1 MAGVI
6 SPSLTFFSNGFLN
19 NVPLAF
25 SLYFHNQEKGLFW
38 DFHELSIHQQNEWK
52 RLDHLELVAKILF
65 CQMVLIP
72 LHLSILLLV
81 AYIEWGQ
88 EKYVNETVVYIQGS
102 PNSSC
107 SYLQL
112 QGCALFTF
120 LFSIY
125 EFYNYYLNSQ

>member
-102 PNSSC
+102 PILLAVTFSFRVVLC
-107 SYLQL
+107 SR
-112 QGCALFTF
+112 FFFPFMNFIIT
-120 LFSIY
+120 I
-125 EFYNYYLNSQ
+125 